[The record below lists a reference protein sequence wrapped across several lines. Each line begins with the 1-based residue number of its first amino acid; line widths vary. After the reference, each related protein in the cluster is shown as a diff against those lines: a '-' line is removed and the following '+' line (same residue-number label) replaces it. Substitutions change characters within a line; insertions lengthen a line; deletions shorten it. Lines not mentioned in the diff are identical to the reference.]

1 MDLVLPLELDATLW
15 VAHSLFPPGEA
26 RNYFVRIASTISK
39 APMEK
44 FTFHTK
50 KYNLLNFSL
59 NFRVQC

>member
-50 KYNLLNFSL
+50 KNTI
-59 NFRVQC
+59 C